1 MSLGLWEIWDR
12 HHCEGS
18 TALCEQLS
26 MLSRPCSTTRWW
38 QSLEDSD
45 PLFKW
50 SICQSYCWVDNSRQS
65 GRILF
70 FILVN
75 IAYSCLDYQCDWT
88 SKTLSDFLMLREDLK
103 GSDIPHRTVLTE
115 HIMKMFNVHLAIL
128 QDDMKVSHHTLVHQ
142 TVHNLAIV

>member
-1 MSLGLWEIWDR
+1 MSLNLWEIWDR

-75 IAYSCLDYQCDWT
+75 IAYSCLGYQCDWT
-88 SKTLSDFLMLREDLK
+88 SKTLSNFLDAAWRPQGLWHPSQNSAYRAYHEDVQRP
-103 GSDIPHRTVLTE
+103 SC
-115 HIMKMFNVHLAIL
+115 
-128 QDDMKVSHHTLVHQ
+128 
-142 TVHNLAIV
+142 NLAGWYESKPSHTCSSDSP